1 MKMLKHIVI
10 GSFAFGLLGVGL
22 SLASPAR
29 STDSASG
36 VPNGTLTY
44 KIVFIGQATT
54 RSAEKNAADANVLH
68 LPMRTISS
76 TETVHRVV
84 EESIRLQGSSW
95 QSDPLADEAQQK
107 ELDEEQATSSARSEK
122 RSEGLEKAMR
132 ACKSGG
138 TVNMSCMQRV
148 LLSHSAA
155 LEQDSDQVEASI
167 KRFNLWRSAA
177 PCRLKLR
184 IADKADGVIFAGS
197 AGGQTGELYH
207 LTDNGSKGVDCA
219 PKPDDGSGFVV
230 LSADT
235 VKHDYSVKF
244 RAFDVELKATK
255 AYEVTD
261 KVPGEDIQR
270 NRGKTT
276 IRYTVHVPAIVIR
289 RLRYPGTG
297 KVLSGSKHIKAMMTV
312 PGAMGVS
319 FIKFPKEGGAPV
331 RANLPLDAV
340 VTWTFTPDK
349 R

>member
-1 MKMLKHIVI
+1 
-10 GSFAFGLLGVGL
+10 
-22 SLASPAR
+22 
-29 STDSASG
+29 
-36 VPNGTLTY
+36 LTY

-54 RSAEKNAADANVLH
+54 RGAEKNAADAKVLR

-84 EESIRLQGSSW
+84 EGSIRLEGSSW

-107 ELDEEQATSSARSEK
+107 EFDEEQATSSAQSENRSA
-122 RSEGLEKAMR
+122 GLEKAVR

-138 TVNMSCMQRV
+138 TVDVSCMQRV
-148 LLSHSAA
+148 LRSHSAE
-155 LEQDSDQVEASI
+155 LEQDSNRVEASI
-167 KRFNLWRSAA
+167 KRFHLWRSTA
-177 PCRLKLR
+177 PCRLKLH

-207 LTDNGSKGVDCA
+207 LIDNGSQGVDCA
-219 PKPDDGSGFVV
+219 PEPDDGNGTVV

-235 VKHDYSVKF
+235 VKHGYSVKF
-244 RAFDVELKATK
+244 RGFDVESKATK

-276 IRYTVHVPAIVIR
+276 VRYTVHVPAIVIR
-289 RLRYPGTG
+289 RLPYPGTG

-312 PGAMGVS
+312 PGAMGVG

-331 RANLPLDAV
+331 QASLPLDAV
-340 VTWTFTPDK
+340 VTWTFTPE